1 MLQDQM
7 QQQLQEQVAR
17 ESQQHEQEE
26 LLAMLQAG
34 GNIGGVLP
42 SELSSFLSSLRQEQ
56 MMANQIPSSLQ
67 SPSQS
72 YDPSSLQLPG
82 QSYDFPPPSDN
93 SLHLLENAVDN
104 TMQQPM
110 ADSSPTHQDGALA
123 RKRSHSESMD
133 LNVEGTT
140 QDVPK
145 KRAVKPKKGTSEYL
159 ASLADKKEKALA
171 ARASKKAAKDQA
183 KEVAKEL
190 KLTLGSEKPKQIR
203 QKKTTAIE
211 PPDKEGEKSTGTA
224 ENTLN
229 KKGAKPKKGPNVAK
243 DAKKGTSKK
252 GKKMSSSSNEVV
264 DVDGLMEKESTALC
278 DDEAVEIVLNF
289 QRCAVPDSDVQQ
301 VKKWGKYNRMNQT
314 YTYPTIPPES
324 IPFITPGLKFNLP
337 SLPIE
342 PEIDELD
349 EDVIMIETTSHPVA
363 DVNVIDGKTEPA
375 EKSQT
380 SHTGMSNPL
389 SALIVAANDSR
400 KDAYDAMDIRFIGT
414 KKKVFKPKTREKG
427 QDDWWPSDE
436 CISNERL
443 KIGEKHYE
451 EDTDEDNEDAAVSTG
466 MSFVNSRVVEATKRR
481 LNQSVEPGVLEK
493 LPHCYLYD
501 ENRPSSKG
509 SKKKMFC
516 CQTTEMFPFEPMLCC
531 TICSTWRHA
540 QCGGHYKR
548 YTAESVDPSNLLF
561 EAVCDQCY
569 LEKKAVDISPEA
581 STRLDRQRTE
591 HLRQCNAINAVMR
604 QVAFAKHS
612 GQYKWPLGS
621 VSTTH
626 ILGHVR
632 SVQCRHDKAEKQWKE
647 MVTRLGSLP
656 DMKPRE
662 RQRVRMRELERL
674 LTHVEDAGKLI
685 NAILFSLC
693 LHFPSL
699 VSDSMISIVFTLH

>member
-1 MLQDQM
+1 MQRHTQILQDQM

-17 ESQQHEQEE
+17 ESQQHDQEE
-26 LLAMLQAG
+26 LLAMLQVG
-34 GNIGGVLP
+34 GNLGGVLP
-42 SELSSFLSSLRQEQ
+42 SDLSSFVSSLRQEQ
-56 MMANQIPSSLQ
+56 MMAAQIPSSLQ
-67 SPSQS
+67 SPEQL
-72 YDPSSLQLPG
+72 YDPPNLQLPG
-82 QSYDFPPPSDN
+82 QSYDYAPPSDN

-104 TMQQPM
+104 TIQPR
-110 ADSSPTHQDGALA
+110 AGSSPAHQDGALA

-133 LNVEGTT
+133 LNVNGTM
-140 QDVPK
+140 QGVPK
-145 KRAVKPKKGTSEYL
+145 KRAGKPKKGTSEYL
-159 ASLADKKEKALA
+159 ASLAEMKEKALA
-171 ARASKKAAKDQA
+171 LRASKKAAKDQA

-190 KLTLGSEKPKQIR
+190 KFTLVSEKPKKIR
-203 QKKTTAIE
+203 QKKITAIE
-211 PPDKEGEKSTGTA
+211 SPDEEGEKSTGTDS
-224 ENTLN
+224 TLN
-229 KKGAKPKKGPNVAK
+229 EKVAKPKKGPSIVK
-243 DAKKGTSKK
+243 DAKKDTSKR
-252 GKKMSSSSNEVV
+252 GKKNSSSSDEVV
-264 DVDGLMEKESTALC
+264 DGDSHMEKNSTALC
-278 DDEAVEIVLNF
+278 DDEAAEIVLNF

-301 VKKWGKYNRMNQT
+301 VKRWGKYNRLNQT
-314 YTYPTIPPES
+314 YTYSTIPPES
-324 IPFITPGLKFNLP
+324 IPFITPGLIFNLP

-349 EDVIMIETTSHPVA
+349 EDMIMVGTTSQPVA
-363 DVNVIDGKTEPA
+363 DVDVINGKTEPA

-380 SHTGMSNPL
+380 SHAGMFNPL

-400 KDAYDAMDIRFIGT
+400 KDAYDAMDIRFIVT
-414 KKKVFKPKTREKG
+414 KKKVFKPKPLEQG

-436 CISNERL
+436 CISNSRL

-451 EDTDEDNEDAAVSTG
+451 EDTDEDNEDAAVTTRTG
-466 MSFVNSRVVEATKRR
+466 MSFVNARVLEATKRR
-481 LNQSVEPGVLEK
+481 LNQSVKPGVLEK

-516 CQTTEMFPFEPMLCC
+516 CQTTEMFPFEPMVCC

-548 YTAESVDPSNLLF
+548 YTAESVDPSMLLF

-591 HLRQCNAINAVMR
+591 HLRQCNATNAVMR

-612 GQYKWPLGS
+612 GQCKWPLGS
-621 VSTTH
+621 VSTSH

-674 LTHVEDAGKLI
+674 LTYVEDAGKLI
-685 NAILFSLC
+685 NTISFSLC
-693 LHFPSL
+693 LHSP
-699 VSDSMISIVFTLH
+699 FTTF

>member
-34 GNIGGVLP
+34 GNLGGMLP

-56 MMANQIPSSLQ
+56 MMANQTPSSLQ
-67 SPSQS
+67 SPS
-72 YDPSSLQLPG
+72 

-93 SLHLLENAVDN
+93 SLHVLENAVDN

-133 LNVEGTT
+133 LNVEVTT

-145 KRAVKPKKGTSEYL
+145 KRAVKPKNGTSEYL
-159 ASLADKKEKALA
+159 ASLAEKKEKALA

-211 PPDKEGEKSTGTA
+211 PPEKDGEKSTCTA

-243 DAKKGTSKK
+243 VAKKGTSKK
-252 GKKMSSSSNEVV
+252 GKKISSSSDEIVAG
-264 DVDGLMEKESTALC
+264 DGLIEKGSTALC

-289 QRCAVPDSDVQQ
+289 QRCAVSDSDVQQ
-301 VKKWGKYNRMNQT
+301 VKKWGKYNRLNQT

-337 SLPIE
+337 SLPVE
-342 PEIDELD
+342 PELDELD
-349 EDVIMIETTSHPVA
+349 EDVIMVETTSQPVA
-363 DVNVIDGKTEPA
+363 DVDVIDGITEPA

-380 SHTGMSNPL
+380 SHAGMSNPL

-400 KDAYDAMDIRFIGT
+400 KDAYNAMDIRFIGT
-414 KKKVFKPKTREKG
+414 KKRVFKLKTREKG
-427 QDDWWPSDE
+427 QDGWWPSDE

-443 KIGEKHYE
+443 KIGEEHAE
-451 EDTDEDNEDAAVSTG
+451 EDTDEDNEDAAVSALTG

-509 SKKKMFC
+509 NKKKMFC
-516 CQTTEMFPFEPMLCC
+516 CQTTEMFPFEPMVCC
-531 TICSTWRHA
+531 TMCSTWRHA

-569 LEKKAVDISPEA
+569 LEKKVVEIGPEA
-581 STRLDRQRTE
+581 STRLGRQRTE
-591 HLRQCNAINAVMR
+591 HLRQCNATNAVIR

-612 GQYKWPLGS
+612 GQCKWPLGS
-621 VSTTH
+621 VSSSH

-662 RQRVRMRELERL
+662 RQRVRIRELERL

-693 LHFPSL
+693 LHSPYSRF
-699 VSDSMISIVFTLH
+699 

>member
-7 QQQLQEQVAR
+7 KQQLQEQVAR

-34 GNIGGVLP
+34 GNLGGMHP
-42 SELSSFLSSLRQEQ
+42 SDLSSFVSSLRQEQ

-67 SPSQS
+67 SPGQSYVPSSLKMPSQS
-72 YDPSSLQLPG
+72 YDH
-82 QSYDFPPPSDN
+82 PPPSDN
-93 SLHLLENAVDN
+93 SLHLLENSVDN
-104 TMQQPM
+104 LIQPR

-133 LNVEGTT
+133 MNVEGTT
-140 QDVPK
+140 QGVPK
-145 KRAVKPKKGTSEYL
+145 KKRAGKPKKGTSEYL
-159 ASLADKKEKALA
+159 ASLAEKKEKALA
-171 ARASKKAAKDQA
+171 LRAAKKAAKDQA
-183 KEVAKEL
+183 KEVAREL
-190 KLTLGSEKPKQIR
+190 KLTLGSEKPKKVR

-211 PPDKEGEKSTGTA
+211 SPDKEGEKSTGTTD
-224 ENTLN
+224 NTLN
-229 KKGAKPKKGPNVAK
+229 EKGAKPEKGPSVAK
-243 DAKKGTSKK
+243 DAKKGSSKEV
-252 GKKMSSSSNEVV
+252 KKMSSSSDDVV
-264 DVDGLMEKESTALC
+264 DGDGLMEKESTAIS

-301 VKKWGKYNRMNQT
+301 VKKCGKYNPLNQT

-342 PEIDELD
+342 PEIDEPD
-349 EDVIMIETTSHPVA
+349 EDDIMVETTSQPEA
-363 DVNVIDGKTEPA
+363 DVEVIDGKTEPA

-380 SHTGMSNPL
+380 SHAGMSNPL

-414 KKKVFKPKTREKG
+414 KKKVFKPKPREKG
-427 QDDWWPSDE
+427 DDDWWPSDE
-436 CISNERL
+436 CISNERS
-443 KIGEKHYE
+443 KIGEKHAE
-451 EDTDEDNEDAAVSTG
+451 EDTDEDNEDAAVSTRTG
-466 MSFVNSRVVEATKRR
+466 MSFVNGRVVEATKRR

-516 CQTTEMFPFEPMLCC
+516 CQTTEMFPFEPMVCC

-569 LEKKAVDISPEA
+569 LEKKVVEIGPEA
-581 STRLDRQRTE
+581 STRLDQQRTE
-591 HLRQCNAINAVMR
+591 HLRQCNATNAVIR
-604 QVAFAKHS
+604 QMAFAKHS

-621 VSTTH
+621 VSTSH

-632 SVQCRHDKAEKQWKE
+632 SVQSRHDKAEKQWKE

-662 RQRVRMRELERL
+662 RQRVRMREFERL
-674 LTHVEDAGKLI
+674 LTHVEDAGKSMMCI
-685 NAILFSLC
+685 FFSLC
-693 LHFPSL
+693 LHYPFPL
-699 VSDSMISIVFTLH
+699 FLT

>member
-1 MLQDQM
+1 MLQDQT

-34 GNIGGVLP
+34 GNLGGMLP
-42 SELSSFLSSLRQEQ
+42 SDLSSFVSSLRQEQ
-56 MMANQIPSSLQ
+56 MMATQIPSSLQ
-67 SPSQS
+67 SPGQS

-82 QSYDFPPPSDN
+82 QSYDYPTPSDN
-93 SLHLLENAVDN
+93 SLHLLENALNN
-104 TMQQPM
+104 TIQPR
-110 ADSSPTHQDGALA
+110 ADSSPSHQDGALA

-140 QDVPK
+140 PK
-145 KRAVKPKKGTSEYL
+145 KRAGKPKKGTSEFL
-159 ASLADKKEKALA
+159 ASLAEKKEKALA

-190 KLTLGSEKPKQIR
+190 KLTLGSEKPKKIR
-203 QKKTTAIE
+203 QKKTMTIE
-211 PPDKEGEKSTGTA
+211 SPDKEGEKSTGTA
-224 ENTLN
+224 DNTLN
-229 KKGAKPKKGPNVAK
+229 KKEAKPKKGPSFAK
-243 DAKKGTSKK
+243 DAKKGSSKK
-252 GKKMSSSSNEVV
+252 DKKILSSSDEVV
-264 DVDGLMEKESTALC
+264 DGDGLMEKESTALC

-289 QRCAVPDSDVQQ
+289 QRCVVPDSDVQQ
-301 VKKWGKYNRMNQT
+301 VKKWAKYNRLNQT
-314 YTYPTIPPES
+314 YTYSTIPLES

-349 EDVIMIETTSHPVA
+349 EDVIMVETTSQPVA
-363 DVNVIDGKTEPA
+363 DVDVIDGKTEPA
-375 EKSQT
+375 EKNQT
-380 SHTGMSNPL
+380 SHAGMSNPL

-400 KDAYDAMDIRFIGT
+400 KDACDAMDIRFIGT
-414 KKKVFKPKTREKG
+414 KKKVFKPKPLEKG

-451 EDTDEDNEDAAVSTG
+451 EDTDEDNEDAAVSTRTD
-466 MSFVNSRVVEATKRR
+466 MSFVNARVSEAAKRR

-509 SKKKMFC
+509 SKKNMFC
-516 CQTTEMFPFEPMLCC
+516 CQTTEMFPFEPMVCC

-581 STRLDRQRTE
+581 STRLNRQRTE
-591 HLRQCNAINAVMR
+591 HLRQCNATNAVMR

-621 VSTTH
+621 VSTSH

-632 SVQCRHDKAEKQWKE
+632 SVQCRHDKAEKQWME

-685 NAILFSLC
+685 NAILVSLC
-693 LHFPSL
+693 LHSPFSR
-699 VSDSMISIVFTLH
+699 F